1 MLFLFLSFL
10 FLSLLFDY
18 FIQFHFLIGSISI
31 FLFLILSFS
40 VFFPFLFLFSNF
52 FSFMSSIYF
61 PNDSED
67 QPVTEIV
74 EEEKATQSNLLKLLE
89 LKFLLSLPEADFPVS
104 SRAEAKSS
112 ILSIVEKDSMAPY
125 LIYVSSAL
133 GWPVDSSLKT
143 RLEEE
148 NAKELKTLED
158 KIEDYKL
165 NAGDSEVR
173 EGMLARANFFSRI
186 GDYEK
191 AVTAFRETF
200 DKTVGS
206 SSKID
211 VVLAIIRLAL
221 AFEKVDEVS
230 KSIDQA
236 KSLVA
241 SGGDWE
247 RKNLLQ
253 VYEGVYLILIR
264 NFSGAAK
271 LFIDSI
277 ATFTCYELMSYE
289 KFLFFTCSLAL
300 LHLDRVSLKS
310 KILQSP
316 EVLSSIDSIPH
327 LRAFVFNFHKCNY
340 QAFFEAV
347 SEIAPQIIRD
357 PYFSRHLHY
366 YLRELRI
373 GAYSQFLASYRSA
386 SIASMAAAFG
396 VSESFI
402 DSELYRFISAGRIHA
417 KIDQISGV
425 VETSR
430 PDQRNV
436 EYNQLIKDGDAL
448 LNKIQ
453 KLTKLVSF

>member
-1 MLFLFLSFL
+1 
-10 FLSLLFDY
+10 
-18 FIQFHFLIGSISI
+18 
-31 FLFLILSFS
+31 
-40 VFFPFLFLFSNF
+40 
-52 FSFMSSIYF
+52 MSAIDF
-61 PNDSED
+61 PNESDEQLVDLPVED
-67 QPVTEIV
+67 
-74 EEEKATQSNLLKLLE
+74 EKVPQSTLLKLLE
-89 LKFLLSLPEADFPVS
+89 MKFLLSLPESDYPAS
-104 SRAEAKSS
+104 ERQSTKSK
-112 ILSIVEKDSMAPY
+112 ILEIIEKDRMAPY
-125 LIYVSSAL
+125 LEWISGEL
-133 GWPVDSSLKT
+133 KWPIDQTLKD
-143 RLEEE
+143 RLQEE

-158 KIEDYKL
+158 KIEDYKQ

-173 EGMLARANFFSRI
+173 EGMLARAQFYFRI
-186 GDYEK
+186 GSYASAQK
-191 AVTAFRETF
+191 AFEETF
-200 DKTVGS
+200 EKTVGS

-211 VVLAIIRLAL
+211 VVFALIRMAL
-221 AFEKVDEVS
+221 AFEKMDDVAKNIER
-230 KSIDQA
+230 A

-253 VYEGVYLILIR
+253 VYEGVYLMLIR
-264 NFSGAAK
+264 NFAGAAK

-289 KFLFFTCSLAL
+289 QFMFFTCCLSL
-300 LHLDRVSLKS
+300 LHLDRVTLKQ

-316 EVLSSIDSIPH
+316 EVLGVIDSVPN
-327 LRAFVFNFHKCNY
+327 LRTLVFNFHKCSY
-340 QAFFEAV
+340 QPFFEAM
-347 SEIAPQIIRD
+347 SDMIPQISRD

-373 GAYSQFLASYRSA
+373 RAYSQFLASYRSA
-386 SIASMAAAFG
+386 SLASMAQAFG

-436 EYNQLIKDGDAL
+436 QYNAIIKDGDAL

-453 KLTKLVSF
+453 RLTKLVSF